1 MHEKKNC
8 VRVSFVNIYVC
19 VGFEYFRFCLGK
31 VLMAPSF
38 VFARVILQV
47 ILHAE
52 KNSMRMLFQ
61 YTERELQIRNVQ
73 LPAETVNAVAFSKT
87 AW

>member
-73 LPAETVNAVAFSKT
+73 LPAETVNAMAFSKT

>member
-1 MHEKKNC
+1 MHEKKSC
-8 VRVSFVNIYVC
+8 VRVSLVNICVC

-47 ILHAE
+47 VLHAE
-52 KNSMRMLFQ
+52 KNSLKMLFR
-61 YTERELQIRNVQ
+61 YTEREIKIRNVQ
-73 LPAETVNAVAFSKT
+73 LPAETVNAIAFSKT